1 MEPKQYN
8 MWLFVLAVA
17 GTLFSGYMSA
27 IKLFSQ
33 TCPFNEPCTEVF
45 GLSACYYGF
54 VMFAALLVLSAVQL
68 FRKKSL
74 LCAIKWVSL
83 AGMLFSGYLS
93 VIELAEG
100 VARNYHYSL
109 GLPTCAYGFVFY
121 LLVFIFALLAVKKK
135 KRK

>member
-8 MWLFVLAVA
+8 IWLFVLAVA

-27 IKLFSQ
+27 TKFFSQ
-33 TCPFNEPCTEVF
+33 ACPFNELCTEVF
-45 GLSACYYGF
+45 GLPACYYGF
-54 VMFAALLVLSAVQL
+54 VMFAALLVLSAMQL
-68 FRKKSL
+68 FNKKKL
-74 LCAIKWVSL
+74 LKPIKWVSV

-93 VIELAEG
+93 VIEITTSAG
-100 VARNYHYSL
+100 NYSL